1 LGSFDNV
8 FNSIN
13 LKEKQKNNM
22 TPLNIPEWQSL
33 ARHYSDLK
41 FVSMR
46 EQFALDSGRFDRFSE
61 KSGDLL
67 LDYSK
72 NRITQETVDKLLELA
87 AAVGVPE
94 WIERMFTGEI
104 VNHTEGRAVL
114 HTALRNRGNKPV
126 MVDGQ
131 DVMPKINAVLAK
143 MKQFCDQIHN
153 GERLGFSG
161 KRITD
166 IVNIGIGGS
175 DLGPAMICDAMEPY
189 AKEGM
194 SAHFVSNVDG
204 TDLSTTLE
212 KLNPE
217 TTLFVIASK
226 TFTTQETLTNAESAR
241 EWFLKSGSEED
252 VTKHFV
258 AVSTSADAV
267 AEFGIDTENMFEIWD
282 WVGGR
287 YSIWSA
293 IGLPIALYVGMDNFE
308 RLLDGGHEM
317 DKHFRNQ
324 PLAENI
330 PVIMGLLGVWYASFF
345 NAQTQA
351 IVPYDH
357 SLARFPNYM
366 QQLDMESNGKF
377 INREGQRI
385 SYKTG
390 PVIWGTPGTNGQHAY
405 FQLIHQ
411 GTQLIPVDF
420 VLPVNSHYPKSD
432 HQSILL
438 ANGLAQSEALMK
450 GKTAEEVRVEL
461 SNEGYEGKE
470 LEALL
475 PHKVFPGNRPS
486 NILLFPKL
494 TPEMLGQLVAL
505 YEHKVFVQG
514 VIWNI
519 NSFDQWGVELGKQ
532 LASAILPD
540 LFDGAEISTHDSST
554 TSMIKLIRE
563 LRQN

>member
-1 LGSFDNV
+1 
-8 FNSIN
+8 
-13 LKEKQKNNM
+13 M
-22 TPLNIPEWQSL
+22 TPLNIAEWQSL
-33 ARHYSDLK
+33 DRHYSDVKYL
-41 FVSMR
+41 SMR
-46 EQFALDSGRFDRFSE
+46 EQFALDSNRFERFSVQ
-61 KSGDLL
+61 SGELL

-72 NRITQETVDKLLELA
+72 NRITQETIEKLVALA
-87 AAVGVPE
+87 RGLKLND
-94 WIERMFTGEI
+94 WIERMYSGDMI
-104 VNHTEGRAVL
+104 NHTEGRAVL
-114 HTALRNRGNKPV
+114 HTALRNRSNIPV
-126 MVDGQ
+126 MVDGE
-131 DVMPKINAVLAK
+131 DVMPAVNAVLKK
-143 MKQFCDQIHN
+143 MAAFCAQVHS
-153 GERLGFSG
+153 GEWLGFSG
-161 KRITD
+161 KCITD

-175 DLGPAMICDAMEPY
+175 DLGPAMICDALEPY
-189 AKEGM
+189 GIDGM
-194 SAHFVSNVDG
+194 QVHFVSNVDG

-217 TTLFVIASK
+217 TTLFVVASK
-226 TFTTQETLTNAESAR
+226 TFTTQETLTNAQSAR
-241 EWFLKSGSEED
+241 HWFLKTATIED
-252 VTKHFV
+252 VAKHFV
-258 AVSTSADAV
+258 AVSTNVEAVSA
-267 AEFGIDTENMFEIWD
+267 FGIDTQNMFEIWD

-287 YSIWSA
+287 YSLWSA

-308 RLLDGGHEM
+308 RLLAGGHEM
-317 DKHFRNQ
+317 DQHFRSQ
-324 PLAENI
+324 PFEENI
-330 PVIMGLLGVWYASFF
+330 PVIMGLLGIWYINFF
-345 NAQTQA
+345 NSQTHA

-357 SLARFPNYM
+357 SLARFPSHM

-377 INREGQRI
+377 INRQGARI

-420 VLPVNSHYPKSD
+420 VLPVNSHYPECD

-438 ANGLAQSEALMK
+438 ANGLAQAEALMK
-450 GKTAEEVRVEL
+450 GKSAEEVRVEL
-461 SNEGYEGKE
+461 QKSGLDGKA

-486 NILLFPKL
+486 NVLLFPKL

-532 LASAILPD
+532 LAKAILPD
-540 LFDGAEISTHDSST
+540 LQQKAEISSHDSST
-554 TSMIKLIRE
+554 SELIKLIKA
-563 LRQN
+563 LRK

>member
-1 LGSFDNV
+1 
-8 FNSIN
+8 
-13 LKEKQKNNM
+13 M

-46 EQFALDSGRFDRFSE
+46 EQFALDSGRFDRFSV

-72 NRITQETVDKLLELA
+72 NRITQETVDKLIELA
-87 AAVGVPE
+87 EAVNIPE
-94 WIERMFTGEI
+94 WIERMFSGEMI
-104 VNHTEGRAVL
+104 NHTEGRSVL
-114 HTALRNRGNKPV
+114 HTALRNRSNTPV

-131 DVMPKINAVLAK
+131 DVMPQVNAVLAK
-143 MKQFCDQIHN
+143 MEKFCSQVHN
-153 GERLGFSG
+153 DEWLGYTG
-161 KRITD
+161 KKFTD

-175 DLGPAMICDAMEPY
+175 DLGPAMICDALEPY
-189 AKEGM
+189 ALEGM

-226 TFTTQETLTNAESAR
+226 TFTTQETLTNAQSAR
-241 EWFLKSGSEED
+241 TWFLKAGNQED
-252 VTKHFV
+252 IAKHFV
-258 AVSTSADAV
+258 AVSTNAEAV
-267 AEFGIDTENMFEIWD
+267 AEFGIDTENMFEFWD

-317 DKHFRNQ
+317 DNHFRSQ
-324 PLAENI
+324 PLTENI
-330 PVIMGLLGVWYASFF
+330 PVIMGLLGVWYANFF
-345 NAQTQA
+345 NTQTQA

-420 VLPVNSHYPKSD
+420 VLPINSHYPECD

-438 ANGLAQSEALMK
+438 ANGLAQAEALMK

-532 LASAILPD
+532 LAKAILPD
-540 LFDGAEISTHDSST
+540 LFDGAEISAHDSST
-554 TSMIKLIRE
+554 TNMIELIRE
-563 LRQN
+563 LRQ

>member
-1 LGSFDNV
+1 
-8 FNSIN
+8 
-13 LKEKQKNNM
+13 M
-22 TPLNIPEWQSL
+22 TPINIPEWQSL
-33 ARHYSDLK
+33 VRHYSDLK

-46 EQFALDSGRFDRFSE
+46 EQFALDSGRVHHFSVTC
-61 KSGDLL
+61 GDLL

-72 NRITQETVDKLLELA
+72 NRITRETMEKLIALA
-87 AAVGVPE
+87 EAVNLDD
-94 WIERMFTGEI
+94 WIEKMFTGEKI
-104 VNHTEGRAVL
+104 NNTEDRAVL
-114 HTALRNRGNKPV
+114 HIALRNRANTPIY
-126 MVDGQ
+126 VDGQ
-131 DVMPKINAVLAK
+131 DVMPAVNAVLEQ
-143 MKQFCDQIHN
+143 MRQFCRKVHE
-153 GERLGFSG
+153 GEWLGYTG
-161 KRITD
+161 KKITD

-175 DLGPAMICDAMEPY
+175 DLGPAMICDALEPY
-189 AKEGM
+189 AIDDM
-194 SAHFVSNVDG
+194 QVHFVSNVDG

-217 TTLFVIASK
+217 TTLFVVCSK

-241 EWFLKSGSEED
+241 AWFLGRASQQD
-252 VTKHFV
+252 VARHFV
-258 AVSTSADAV
+258 AVSTNAEAVSA
-267 AEFGIDTENMFEIWD
+267 FGIDTDNMFEIWD

-287 YSIWSA
+287 YSLWSA

-308 RLLDGGHEM
+308 RLLAGGHEM
-317 DKHFRNQ
+317 DNHFRNEKFTQ
-324 PLAENI
+324 NM
-330 PVIMGLLGVWYASFF
+330 PVILGLLGVWYINFF
-345 NAQTQA
+345 GAQTHA

-357 SLARFPNYM
+357 SMARFPSHM
-366 QQLDMESNGKF
+366 QQLDMESNGKVT
-377 INREGQRI
+377 NRQGARL

-420 VLPVNSHYPKSD
+420 ILPVNSHYPECD

-450 GKTAEEVRVEL
+450 GKTAEEVRAEL
-461 SNEGYEGKE
+461 VKEGLKGKE
-470 LEALL
+470 LEALI

-486 NILLFPKL
+486 NTLLFPKL
-494 TPEMLGQLVAL
+494 TPEMLGKLVAM

-532 LASAILPD
+532 LAKAILPD
-540 LFDGAEISTHDSST
+540 LKSDGEISPHDSST
-554 TSMIKLIRE
+554 TNLIKLIRQW
-563 LRQN
+563 RQ

>member
-1 LGSFDNV
+1 
-8 FNSIN
+8 
-13 LKEKQKNNM
+13 M

-33 ARHYSDLK
+33 VRHYSDLK
-41 FVSMR
+41 FLSMR
-46 EQFALDSGRFDRFSE
+46 EQFALDSDRVHNFSL

-72 NRITQETVDKLLELA
+72 NRITKKTMEKLLALA
-87 AAVGVPE
+87 ESVNITD
-94 WIERMFTGEI
+94 WIERMFSGEAI
-104 VNHTEGRAVL
+104 NNTEGRAVL
-114 HTALRNRGNKPV
+114 HTALRNRSNTPV
-126 MVDGQ
+126 MVDGE
-131 DVMPKINAVLAK
+131 DVMLAVNAVLSQ
-143 MKQFCDQIHN
+143 MKNFCHQVHS
-153 GERLGFSG
+153 GEWLGYSG
-161 KRITD
+161 KKITD

-175 DLGPAMICDAMEPY
+175 DLGPAMICDALEPY
-189 AKEGM
+189 GIEGI
-194 SAHFVSNVDG
+194 SVHFVSNVDG

-212 KLNPE
+212 NLNQE
-217 TTLFVIASK
+217 TTLFVVASK
-226 TFTTQETLTNAESAR
+226 TFTTQETLTNAQSAR
-241 EWFLKSGSEED
+241 SWFLKMAKQPD
-252 VTKHFV
+252 VAKHFV
-258 AVSTSADAV
+258 AVSTNAKAV
-267 AEFGIDTENMFEIWD
+267 TDFGIDTANMFEIWD

-287 YSIWSA
+287 YSLWSA

-317 DKHFRNQ
+317 DNHFRNQ
-324 PLAENI
+324 PLSENM
-330 PVIMGLLGVWYASFF
+330 PVIMGLLGVWYINFF
-345 NAQTQA
+345 GAHTHA

-357 SLARFPNYM
+357 SLARFPSHM
-366 QQLDMESNGKF
+366 QQLDMESNGKVT
-377 INREGQRI
+377 NREGHRI
-385 SYKTG
+385 SYRTG

-420 VLPVNSHYPKSD
+420 VLPVNSHYPECD
-432 HQSILL
+432 HQAILL

-450 GKTAEEVRVEL
+450 GKNAEEVRVEL
-461 SNEGYEGKE
+461 AAEGYEGKA

-486 NILLFPKL
+486 NTLIVPKL

-532 LASAILPD
+532 LAKAILPD
-540 LFDGAEISTHDSST
+540 LQDGAEISAHDSST
-554 TSMIKLIRE
+554 TNLIKLIRS
-563 LRQN
+563 LRD

>member
-1 LGSFDNV
+1 
-8 FNSIN
+8 
-13 LKEKQKNNM
+13 M

-33 ARHYSDLK
+33 VRHYSDLK
-41 FVSMR
+41 FLSMR
-46 EQFALDSGRFDRFSE
+46 EQFALDSDRVHHFTL

-72 NRITQETVDKLLELA
+72 NRVTKETVEKLLALA
-87 AAVGVPE
+87 ESVDIKD
-94 WIERMFTGEI
+94 WIERMFSGEPI
-104 VNHTEGRAVL
+104 NNTEGRAVL
-114 HTALRNRGNKPV
+114 HTALRNRSNTPV
-126 MVDGQ
+126 MVDDE
-131 DVMPKINAVLAK
+131 DVMPAINAVLSQ
-143 MKQFCDQIHN
+143 MKTFCHQVHS
-153 GERLGFSG
+153 GEWLGYSG
-161 KRITD
+161 KKITD
-166 IVNIGIGGS
+166 IVNVGIGGS
-175 DLGPAMICDAMEPY
+175 DLGPAMICDALEPY
-189 AKEGM
+189 GIEGI
-194 SAHFVSNVDG
+194 SVHFVSNVDG

-212 KLNPE
+212 KLNQE
-217 TTLFVIASK
+217 TTLFVVASK
-226 TFTTQETLTNAESAR
+226 TFTTQETLTNAQSAR
-241 EWFLKSGSEED
+241 TWFLKTAQQAD
-252 VTKHFV
+252 VAKHFV
-258 AVSTSADAV
+258 AVSTNAKAV
-267 AEFGIDTENMFEIWD
+267 AEFGIDTANMFEIWD

-287 YSIWSA
+287 YSLWSA

-317 DKHFRNQ
+317 DNHFRNQ
-324 PLAENI
+324 PLSENI
-330 PVIMGLLGVWYASFF
+330 PVIMGLLGVWYINFF
-345 NAQTQA
+345 GAQTHA

-357 SLARFPNYM
+357 SLARFPNHM
-366 QQLDMESNGKF
+366 QQLDMESNGKVT
-377 INREGQRI
+377 NREGQRL

-420 VLPVNSHYPKSD
+420 VLPVNSHYPECD

-450 GKTAEEVRVEL
+450 GKNAEEVRVEL
-461 SNEGYEGKE
+461 AAEGYEGKA

-486 NILLFPKL
+486 NTLLFPKL

-519 NSFDQWGVELGKQ
+519 NPFDQWGVELGKQ
-532 LASAILPD
+532 LAKAILPD
-540 LFDGAEISTHDSST
+540 LKDGAEISTHDSST
-554 TSMIKLIRE
+554 TNLIELIRS
-563 LRQN
+563 LRY

>member
-1 LGSFDNV
+1 
-8 FNSIN
+8 
-13 LKEKQKNNM
+13 M
-22 TPLNIPEWQSL
+22 TPINIPEWQSL
-33 ARHYSDLK
+33 DRHYSDLK

-46 EQFALDSGRFDRFSE
+46 EQFALDSGRFERFSVT
-61 KSGDLL
+61 SGDLL

-72 NRITQETVDKLLELA
+72 NRITQETMDKLVALA
-87 AAVGVPE
+87 RAVDVSG
-94 WIERMFTGEI
+94 WTERMFSGENI
-104 VNHTEGRAVL
+104 NHTEGRSVL
-114 HTALRNRGNKPV
+114 HTALRNRSNTPV
-126 MVDGQ
+126 MVDGE
-131 DVMPKINAVLAK
+131 DVMPKVNAVLAK
-143 MKQFCDQIHN
+143 MKRFCDQVHS
-153 GERLGFSG
+153 GEWVGYTG
-161 KRITD
+161 KTITD
-166 IVNIGIGGS
+166 VVNIGIGGS
-175 DLGPAMICDAMEPY
+175 DLGPAMICDGLEPY
-189 AKEGM
+189 GVNGI

-212 KLNPE
+212 KLDPE

-226 TFTTQETLTNAESAR
+226 TFTTQETITNAESAR
-241 EWFLKSGSEED
+241 AWFLKSAQQSD
-252 VTKHFV
+252 VAKHFV
-258 AVSTSADAV
+258 AVSTNAEAVSA
-267 AEFGIDTENMFEIWD
+267 FGIDTNNMFEFWD

-287 YSIWSA
+287 YSLWSA

-308 RLLDGGHEM
+308 RLLAGGHEM
-317 DKHFRNQ
+317 DNHFRNT
-324 PLAENI
+324 PLEENL
-330 PVIMGLLGVWYASFF
+330 PVIMALLGVWYANFF
-345 NAQTQA
+345 NARTQA

-357 SLARFPNYM
+357 SLARFPSHM

-377 INREGQRI
+377 INREGARI

-420 VLPVNSHYPKSD
+420 VLPVNSHYPEYD

-438 ANGLAQSEALMK
+438 ANGLAQAEALMK
-450 GKTAEEVRVEL
+450 GKTAEEVRAEL
-461 SNEGYEGKE
+461 VNDGFEGKA
-470 LEALL
+470 LEDLL

-514 VIWNI
+514 VIWNV

-532 LASAILPD
+532 LAKAILPD
-540 LFDGAEISTHDSST
+540 LLQEGDIAEHDSST
-554 TSMIKLIRE
+554 TSMIELIRE
-563 LRQN
+563 LRHD

>member
-1 LGSFDNV
+1 
-8 FNSIN
+8 
-13 LKEKQKNNM
+13 M

-33 ARHYSDLK
+33 IRHYSDLK
-41 FVSMR
+41 FLSMR
-46 EQFALDSGRFDRFSE
+46 EQFALDSDRVHNFSL

-72 NRITQETVDKLLELA
+72 NRITKETVEKLLALA
-87 AAVGVPE
+87 ESVNIPD
-94 WIERMFTGEI
+94 WIERMFSGEAI
-104 VNHTEGRAVL
+104 NNTEGRAVL
-114 HTALRNRGNKPV
+114 HTALRNRSNTPV
-126 MVDGQ
+126 MVDGE
-131 DVMPKINAVLAK
+131 DVMLAVNAVLSQ
-143 MKQFCDQIHN
+143 MKNFCHQVHS
-153 GERLGFSG
+153 GEWLGYSG
-161 KRITD
+161 KKITD

-175 DLGPAMICDAMEPY
+175 DLGPAMICDALEPY
-189 AKEGM
+189 GIEGLGV
-194 SAHFVSNVDG
+194 HFVSNVDG

-212 KLNPE
+212 NLNQE
-217 TTLFVIASK
+217 TTLFVVASK
-226 TFTTQETLTNAESAR
+226 TFTTQETLTNAQSAR
-241 EWFLKSGSEED
+241 TWFLKTAKQAD
-252 VTKHFV
+252 VAKHFV
-258 AVSTSADAV
+258 AVSTNAKAV
-267 AEFGIDTENMFEIWD
+267 TEFGIDTANMFEIWD

-287 YSIWSA
+287 YSLWSA

-317 DKHFRNQ
+317 DNHFRNQ
-324 PLAENI
+324 PLSKNM
-330 PVIMGLLGVWYASFF
+330 PVIMGLLGVWYINFF
-345 NAQTQA
+345 GAQTHA

-357 SLARFPNYM
+357 SLARFPSHM
-366 QQLDMESNGKF
+366 QQLDMESNGKVT
-377 INREGQRI
+377 NREGHRI
-385 SYKTG
+385 SYRTG

-411 GTQLIPVDF
+411 GTELIPVDF
-420 VLPVNSHYPKSD
+420 VLPVNSHYPKCD

-450 GKTAEEVRVEL
+450 GKNAEEVRIEL
-461 SNEGYEGKE
+461 AEEGYEGKA

-486 NILLFPKL
+486 NTLIVPKL

-532 LASAILPD
+532 LAKAILPD
-540 LFDGAEISTHDSST
+540 LQDGVEISAHDSST
-554 TSMIKLIRE
+554 TNLIKLIRS
-563 LRQN
+563 LRD

>member
-1 LGSFDNV
+1 
-8 FNSIN
+8 
-13 LKEKQKNNM
+13 M

-33 ARHYSDLK
+33 VRHYSDLK
-41 FVSMR
+41 FLSMR
-46 EQFALDSGRFDRFSE
+46 EQFALDSDRVHNFSL

-72 NRITQETVDKLLELA
+72 NRITKETVEKLLALA
-87 AAVGVPE
+87 ESVNIPD
-94 WIERMFTGEI
+94 WIERMFSGEAI
-104 VNHTEGRAVL
+104 NNTEGRAVL
-114 HTALRNRGNKPV
+114 HTALRNRSNTPV
-126 MVDGQ
+126 MVDGE
-131 DVMPKINAVLAK
+131 DVMLAVNAVLSQ
-143 MKQFCDQIHN
+143 MKNFCHQVHS
-153 GERLGFSG
+153 GEWLGYSG
-161 KRITD
+161 KKITD

-175 DLGPAMICDAMEPY
+175 DLGPAMICDALEPY
-189 AKEGM
+189 GIEGI
-194 SAHFVSNVDG
+194 SVHFVSNVDG

-212 KLNPE
+212 NLNQE
-217 TTLFVIASK
+217 TTLFVVASK
-226 TFTTQETLTNAESAR
+226 TFTTQETLTNAQSAR
-241 EWFLKSGSEED
+241 SWFLKTAKQPD
-252 VTKHFV
+252 VAKHFV
-258 AVSTSADAV
+258 AVSTNAKAV
-267 AEFGIDTENMFEIWD
+267 TEFGIDTANMFEIWD

-287 YSIWSA
+287 YSLWSA

-317 DKHFRNQ
+317 DNHFRNQ
-324 PLAENI
+324 PLSENM
-330 PVIMGLLGVWYASFF
+330 PVIMGLLGVWYINFF
-345 NAQTQA
+345 GAHTHA

-357 SLARFPNYM
+357 SLARFPSHM
-366 QQLDMESNGKF
+366 QQLDMESNGKVT
-377 INREGQRI
+377 NREGHRI
-385 SYKTG
+385 SYRTG

-420 VLPVNSHYPKSD
+420 VLPVNSHYPECD
-432 HQSILL
+432 HQAILL

-450 GKTAEEVRVEL
+450 GKNAEEVRIEL
-461 SNEGYEGKE
+461 AEEGYEGKA

-486 NILLFPKL
+486 NTLIVPKL

-532 LASAILPD
+532 LAKAILPD
-540 LFDGAEISTHDSST
+540 LQDGAEISAHDSST
-554 TSMIKLIRE
+554 TNLIKLIRS
-563 LRQN
+563 LRD

>member
-1 LGSFDNV
+1 
-8 FNSIN
+8 
-13 LKEKQKNNM
+13 M

-46 EQFALDSGRFDRFSE
+46 EQFALDSGRFDRFSV

-72 NRITQETVDKLLELA
+72 NRITQETIDKLIELA
-87 AAVGVPE
+87 EAVNIPD
-94 WIERMFTGEI
+94 WIERMFTGDSI
-104 VNHTEGRAVL
+104 NHTEGRAVL
-114 HTALRNRGNKPV
+114 HTALRNRSNTPV
-126 MVDGQ
+126 MVDGE
-131 DVMPKINAVLAK
+131 DVMPLVNAVLAK
-143 MKQFCDQIHN
+143 MKNFCEQVHN
-153 GERLGFSG
+153 GTRVGFSG

-175 DLGPAMICDAMEPY
+175 DLGPAMICDALEPY
-189 AKEGM
+189 AVEGM
-194 SAHFVSNVDG
+194 QAHFVSNVDG
-204 TDLSTTLE
+204 TDLSTTLA

-241 EWFLKSGSEED
+241 DWFLKAAKKED
-252 VTKHFV
+252 VAKLFV
-258 AVSTSADAV
+258 AVSTNAEAV
-267 AEFGIDTENMFEIWD
+267 ANFGIDTENMFEFWD

-287 YSIWSA
+287 YSFWSA

-317 DKHFRNQ
+317 DNHFRNQ

-330 PVIMGLLGVWYASFF
+330 PVIMGLLGIWYANFF

-357 SLARFPNYM
+357 SLARFPSYM

-377 INREGQRI
+377 INRGGQRI

-486 NILLFPKL
+486 NILLFSKL
-494 TPEMLGQLVAL
+494 TPEMLGQLVAM

-514 VIWNI
+514 AIWNI

-532 LASAILPD
+532 LAKAILPD
-540 LFDGAEISTHDSST
+540 LADDAAISAHDSST
-554 TSMIKLIRE
+554 TNMIKLIRE
-563 LRQN
+563 LRQS

>member
-1 LGSFDNV
+1 
-8 FNSIN
+8 
-13 LKEKQKNNM
+13 M
-22 TPLNIPEWQSL
+22 TPINIPEWQSL
-33 ARHYSDLK
+33 DRHYSDLK

-46 EQFALDSGRFDRFSE
+46 EQFALDSNRFDRFSC

-72 NRITQETVDKLLELA
+72 NRITQETIDKLLDLA
-87 AAVGVPE
+87 RAVDIPG
-94 WIERMFTGEI
+94 WTERIFTGESI
-104 VNHTEGRAVL
+104 NHTEGRAVL
-114 HTALRNRGNKPV
+114 HTALRNRSNTPV
-126 MVDGQ
+126 IVDGE
-131 DVMPKINAVLAK
+131 DVMPKVNAVLEK
-143 MKQFCDQIHN
+143 MKRFC
-153 GERLGFSG
+153 GEVHSGNWLGYTG
-161 KRITD
+161 KKITD

-175 DLGPAMICDAMEPY
+175 DLGPAMICDALEPY
-189 AKEGM
+189 GIDGI

-204 TDLSTTLE
+204 TDLSTTIE
-212 KLNPE
+212 KLDPE

-226 TFTTQETLTNAESAR
+226 TFTTQETITNAESAR
-241 EWFLKSGSEED
+241 AWFLKSAQQSD
-252 VTKHFV
+252 VAKHFV
-258 AVSTSADAV
+258 AVSTNAEAV
-267 AEFGIDTENMFEIWD
+267 AAFGIDTANMFEFWD

-287 YSIWSA
+287 YSLWSA

-308 RLLDGGHEM
+308 RLLEGGHEM
-317 DKHFRNQ
+317 DNHFRNQ
-324 PLAENI
+324 PLEENI
-330 PVIMGLLGVWYASFF
+330 PVIMGLLGVWYANFF
-345 NAQTQA
+345 NARTQA

-357 SLARFPNYM
+357 SLARFPSHM

-377 INREGQRI
+377 INREGARI

-420 VLPVNSHYPKSD
+420 VLPVNSHYPECD

-438 ANGLAQSEALMK
+438 ANGLAQAEALMK
-450 GKTAEEVRVEL
+450 GKTAEEVRAEL
-461 SNEGYEGKE
+461 VNEGYEGKD
-470 LEALL
+470 LEDLL

-514 VIWNI
+514 VVWNI

-532 LASAILPD
+532 LAKAILPD
-540 LFDGAEISTHDSST
+540 LVQQGDIAPHDSST
-554 TSMIKLIRE
+554 TNMIQLIRD
-563 LRQN
+563 LRQD

>member
-1 LGSFDNV
+1 
-8 FNSIN
+8 
-13 LKEKQKNNM
+13 M

-33 ARHYSDLK
+33 VRHYSDLK
-41 FVSMR
+41 YVSMR
-46 EQFALDSGRFDRFSE
+46 EQFALDSDRAHHFLV

-72 NRITQETVDKLLELA
+72 NRITIETMRKLVALA
-87 AAVGVPE
+87 ESVNMSD
-94 WIERMFTGEI
+94 WIERMFSGEAI
-104 VNHTEGRAVL
+104 NNTEGRAVL
-114 HTALRNRGNKPV
+114 HTALRNRSNTPV
-126 MVDGQ
+126 MVDGE
-131 DVMPKINAVLAK
+131 DVMLAVNAVLSQ
-143 MKQFCDQIHN
+143 MKKFCDQVHS
-153 GERLGFSG
+153 GEWLGYSG
-161 KRITD
+161 KKITD

-175 DLGPAMICDAMEPY
+175 DLGPAMICDALEPY
-189 AKEGM
+189 GIEGI
-194 SAHFVSNVDG
+194 SVHFVSNVDG

-212 KLNPE
+212 KLNQE
-217 TTLFVIASK
+217 TTLFVVASK
-226 TFTTQETLTNAESAR
+226 TFTTQETLTNAQSAR
-241 EWFLKSGSEED
+241 TWFLKSAKQAD
-252 VTKHFV
+252 VAKHFV
-258 AVSTSADAV
+258 AVSTNSKAV
-267 AEFGIDTENMFEIWD
+267 ADFGIDTANMFEIWD

-287 YSIWSA
+287 YSLWSA

-317 DKHFRNQ
+317 DNHFRNQ
-324 PLAENI
+324 PLSENI
-330 PVIMGLLGVWYASFF
+330 PVIMGLLGVWYINFF
-345 NAQTQA
+345 GAQTHA

-357 SLARFPNYM
+357 SLARFPSHM
-366 QQLDMESNGKF
+366 QQLDMESNGKVT
-377 INREGQRI
+377 NREGQRI

-420 VLPVNSHYPKSD
+420 VLPVNSHYPECD

-450 GKTAEEVRVEL
+450 GKNAEEVRMEL
-461 SNEGYEGKE
+461 LSEGYEGKA

-475 PHKVFPGNRPS
+475 PHKIFPGNRPS
-486 NILLFPKL
+486 NTLIFPKL

-532 LASAILPD
+532 LAKAILPD
-540 LFDGAEISTHDSST
+540 LQGGAEISAHDSST
-554 TSMIKLIRE
+554 TNLIKLIRS
-563 LRQN
+563 LRD